1 MLYLGSG
8 VAGLRG
14 GGKVDVVGGRSG
26 IVLFRETGLR
36 GKTGYH
42 AGLRLRSARATCSIS
57 DGGHNGTS
65 NRASRGDNHY
75 KKRIRIRALG
85 LWVLFTFC
93 PVWPR
98 QKFAQ
103 PAATTAGGSE
113 FVSVLSSK
121 QAIADR

>member
-26 IVLFRETGLR
+26 IVLSRETGLLR

-42 AGLRLRSARATCSIS
+42 AGLRLRSARATCSIP

-75 KKRIRIRALG
+75 KKRIRIRHLESPG
-85 LWVLFTFC
+85 LFLFAHLTF
-93 PVWPR
+93 
-98 QKFAQ
+98 
-103 PAATTAGGSE
+103 
-113 FVSVLSSK
+113 SK
-121 QAIADR
+121 VG